1 MVFIMNWWV
10 MTLQDK
16 DFDYAISVI
25 SEQKTIN
32 EIPIRFRDMV
42 NSLIS
47 NQDTVLQ
54 YAKNK
59 QWNMIKEKRN
69 EVEQAGLPFKGK
81 VLDYDM
87 LSVIRLNQAKD
98 GLNALISN
106 GTMTRDKAVI
116 DWTMQDNT
124 VMQLTINDLESI
136 PIYAVQYSNELHQ
149 KARKLRDMIDNA
161 KDIKSIL
168 AINWQ

>member
-1 MVFIMNWWV
+1 MN
-10 MTLQDK
+10 LQDK
-16 DFDYAISVI
+16 VFDYTIDVI
-25 SEQKTIN
+25 SECKVIN
-32 EIPIRFRDMV
+32 NIPIRFRESV
-42 NSLIS
+42 NNLLV
-47 NQDTVLQ
+47 NQVDVIQ
-54 YAKNK
+54 YAKDK

-98 GLNALISN
+98 GLNALINN

-124 VMQLTINDLESI
+124 VMQLTIDDLESI
-136 PIYAVQYSNELHQ
+136 PIYAVKYSNELHQ

-161 KDIKSIL
+161 NDIKSIL

>member
-1 MVFIMNWWV
+1 MEFEYALMLVMGIKQINDIPIMFRAKAQE
-10 MTLQDK
+10 LQDS
-16 DFDYAISVI
+16 A
-25 SEQKTIN
+25 E
-32 EIPIRFRDMV
+32 
-42 NSLIS
+42 L
-47 NQDTVLQ
+47 LQ

-69 EVEQAGLPFKGK
+69 EVEQAGLPFKAK

>member
-1 MVFIMNWWV
+1 MEFEYALMLVMGIKQINDIPIMFRAKAQE
-10 MTLQDK
+10 LQD
-16 DFDYAISVI
+16 SV
-25 SEQKTIN
+25 E
-32 EIPIRFRDMV
+32 
-42 NSLIS
+42 L
-47 NQDTVLQ
+47 LQ

-98 GLNALISN
+98 GLNALINN

-124 VMQLTINDLESI
+124 VMQLTIDDLESI

>member
-1 MVFIMNWWV
+1 MEFE
-10 MTLQDK
+10 
-16 DFDYAISVI
+16 YALMLVVGTKQLS
-25 SEQKTIN
+25 
-32 EIPIRFRDMV
+32 EIPIMFRDKAKQ
-42 NSLIS
+42 L
-47 NQDTVLQ
+47 QDSSELLQ

-59 QWNMIKEKRN
+59 QWNIIKNKRN
-69 EVEQAGLPFKGK
+69 EVEQAGLPFKNK

-98 GLNALISN
+98 GLNALIAN

-124 VMQLTINDLESI
+124 VMKLTIDDLESI

-161 KDIKSIL
+161 KDVKSVL

>member
-1 MVFIMNWWV
+1 MEFEYALMLVMGIKQINDIPIMFRAKAQE
-10 MTLQDK
+10 LQD
-16 DFDYAISVI
+16 SV
-25 SEQKTIN
+25 E
-32 EIPIRFRDMV
+32 
-42 NSLIS
+42 L
-47 NQDTVLQ
+47 LQ
-54 YAKNK
+54 YAKDK
-59 QWNMIKEKRN
+59 QWNIIKEKRN

-98 GLNALISN
+98 GLNALINN
-106 GTMTRDKAVI
+106 GTMTKDKAVI

-124 VMQLTINDLESI
+124 VMKLTIDDLESI